1 MPAARGSDL
10 LIRRGDGATPTEA
23 FTTIGALQNSNWS
36 INGNPIDVTTADDV
50 DVNGEIWQTFITGPK
65 SGTVSGNGIGK
76 ALQPLQDLY
85 DDFATGV
92 IRNMEIVVPNL
103 GTFTA
108 AFVITQMEFT
118 GPYDGVQ
125 GFNITMQLS
134 GAPTFVAET

>member
-1 MPAARGSDL
+1 MPARRGSEL
-10 LIRRGDGATPTEA
+10 VIRRGDGGSPET
-23 FTTIGALQNSNWS
+23 FTAIGALQNSNWS

-65 SGTVSGNGIGK
+65 SGSVSGNGIGK
-76 ALQPLQDLY
+76 ALQPLQNLY
-85 DDFATGV
+85 TDFANGV
-92 IRNMEIVVPNL
+92 IRNMQIVVPNL

-125 GFNITMQLS
+125 GFNITLQLS
-134 GAPTFVAET
+134 GAPVFVAET